1 MNEPENEK
9 YPQLFVDE
17 DDRIQKEKRH
27 KKAKS
32 IIKKAAALILTVAV
46 TASVTSFVCINSF
59 SKMVNE
65 TAPYQTKLS
74 SVKALLD
81 KHYLYDIDESK
92 QNEEA
97 VKAYVEALDEP
108 YTHYYPKEE
117 FEAYTSNIEDSY
129 VGIGVVISRNDND
142 EIEVVAPFEGSPAYE
157 AGILP
162 GDILKSVNGT
172 EYTGDKM
179 EDAVNAIKG
188 GKSGTTVDLVIVR
201 NGSEMPFT
209 VARGDISSESVTT
222 ELLDGNIGL
231 VRISAFNTNDSGAK
245 QDTYTEFKEKVGKL
259 QEQGM
264 QKMIIDL
271 RDNPG
276 GSLDVVCNIC
286 DMIVPEGL
294 ITYMEYKDGTRDE
307 IKSDANEMNI
317 PMCVLINE
325 NSASASEVM
334 TGCLKDYKKAVII
347 GKTSYGK
354 GIVQSVYPFRDGSGM
369 SLTVAKYYSPSGV
382 CIHGTGITPDIEVD
396 MPEEF
401 KDYYASS
408 VPHDQDPQLQK
419 AIEQLK

>member
-1 MNEPENEK
+1 
-9 YPQLFVDE
+9 
-17 DDRIQKEKRH
+17 
-27 KKAKS
+27 
-32 IIKKAAALILTVAV
+32 
-46 TASVTSFVCINSF
+46 
-59 SKMVNE
+59 
-65 TAPYQTKLS
+65 
-74 SVKALLD
+74 
-81 KHYLYDIDESK
+81 
-92 QNEEA
+92 
-97 VKAYVEALDEP
+97 
-108 YTHYYPKEE
+108 
-117 FEAYTSNIEDSY
+117 
-129 VGIGVVISRNDND
+129 
-142 EIEVVAPFEGSPAYE
+142 
-157 AGILP
+157 
-162 GDILKSVNGT
+162 
-172 EYTGDKM
+172 
-179 EDAVNAIKG
+179 
-188 GKSGTTVDLVIVR
+188 
-201 NGSEMPFT
+201 
-209 VARGDISSESVTT
+209 
-222 ELLDGNIGL
+222 
-231 VRISAFNTNDSGAK
+231 
-245 QDTYTEFKEKVGKL
+245 
-259 QEQGM
+259 M